1 MELTRNVKE
10 VQTLNNKIATLNR
23 FVLRATDKCL
33 PFFRTLKKSFEW
45 MAKCQQAFEDLK
57 DYHSLP
63 MLLSPSTPG
72 KELFLYLA
80 ISPAVVS
87 AALIREEDRVQKP
100 VYYTSRALRGAEE
113 RYPLREKLVFALVT
127 TIHKLKSYFQAHTM
141 VILTNK
147 PL

>member
-1 MELTRNVKE
+1 
-10 VQTLNNKIATLNR
+10 
-23 FVLRATDKCL
+23 
-33 PFFRTLKKSFEW
+33 

-113 RYPLREKLVFALVT
+113 RYPLMEKLIFALVT

-147 PL
+147 PLWRVMNSLEAAERMALWAIELSEFDV

>member
-45 MAKCQQAFEDLK
+45 MAKCQQTFEDLK

-113 RYPLREKLVFALVT
+113 RYPLMEKLVFALVT